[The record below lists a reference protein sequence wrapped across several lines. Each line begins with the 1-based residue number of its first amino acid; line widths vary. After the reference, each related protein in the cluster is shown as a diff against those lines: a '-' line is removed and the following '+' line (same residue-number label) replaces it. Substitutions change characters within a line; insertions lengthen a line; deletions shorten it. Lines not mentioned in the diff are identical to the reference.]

1 MLIPPVV
8 VNPAVSGPLQK
19 EILIGQIPCY
29 ALLLVAKNRLVKGCI
44 TADLAPRPSPA
55 MITQRD
61 RRFRA

>member
-1 MLIPPVV
+1 MLIPPIV

-44 TADLAPRPSPA
+44 TADLVR
-55 MITQRD
+55 QRRVGIDD
-61 RRFRA
+61 RA